1 MLYYPYFYGNKQRFI
16 LISMDY
22 KNIIIKIRRIVR
34 SINLESKKIQK
45 DYGVSIPQVLCLE
58 YLKKSPNYQ
67 ATQKTIRDHLKLN
80 SSTVTGIISRL
91 EKKGML
97 ARLPK
102 SGDRRT
108 TVITLT
114 SLGDSLLKETP
125 DLLQQRL
132 AQKLISA
139 SEDDLV
145 FIGDALDKL
154 VNMLEISDLDA
165 SPLLTAEETL
175 FDELESDEN

>member
-1 MLYYPYFYGNKQRFI
+1 
-16 LISMDY
+16 MDY

-45 DYGVSIPQVLCLE
+45 DHGVSIPQILCLE
-58 YLKKSPNYQ
+58 YLKNSPNYQ
-67 ATQKTIRDHLKLN
+67 ATQKNIRSHLNLN

-102 SGDRRT
+102 TGDRRT
-108 TVITLT
+108 TVIALT
-114 SLGDSLLKETP
+114 SLGDKILKNTP

-132 AQKLISA
+132 ALKLKKISE
-139 SEDDLV
+139 EDLRK
-145 FIGDALDKL
+145 IEDALEVL
-154 VNMLEISDLDA
+154 VNMLEIEELEA
-165 SPLLTAEETL
+165 SPVLTAEDIIKE
-175 FDELESDEN
+175 ELNSEEENLEL